1 MSSSEKR
8 FSHAVVIGG
17 SIAGLACAR
26 VLSRHF
32 DKVTV
37 LERGV
42 EPQGPTARKHTPQAN
57 HCHLFLEAATRGL
70 RTLFP
75 DLLTSLTQGGAM
87 LVDPPRAAA
96 LYHYGMWKPRF
107 RSDMESVFGTRP
119 LLEYHVRKHAALVKN
134 VTIRYECTAESL
146 LSSQDGLRITGVRV
160 QSDRGEEVLD
170 ADLVVDSEGRGT
182 HLPKWLESLGFGR
195 PIEEKVEIDLAYTS
209 RLTTRPPNID
219 ADLKGIAIYPP
230 FPQKRG
236 AFYFE
241 VEHNQWQ
248 LSLTG
253 YLGDHC
259 PTDDE
264 GFLDF
269 AKSIGIPEFVSAVTQ
284 TTSLSAPIKHNIPS
298 SRWFHYEKM
307 ARFPSGIIA
316 IGDAVCALNP
326 LYGQG
331 VTMAIREVE
340 LLEGLL
346 ERTDRQELS
355 FDALGP
361 QFQKDVAK
369 VAAQAWLLSTVMDL
383 RFPEVRGNRPP
394 GLAAVQWVFGNL
406 IDATSQSPKACR
418 IFYDLL
424 HMRRGM
430 DALVHPDLLVPV
442 LLECAKSVVV
452 PRERRIP
459 TGPMPLLR

>member
-1 MSSSEKR
+1 MLSSEAR

-32 DKVTV
+32 ETVTV

-42 EPQGPTARKHTPQAN
+42 APQGPMARKHTPQAN

-75 DLLTSLTQGGAM
+75 DLLTSLLQGGAM

-96 LYHYGMWKPRF
+96 LYHYGAWKPRF
-107 RSDMESVFGTRP
+107 RSEMESVMGTRP
-119 LLEYHVRKHAALVKN
+119 LLEFHVRKQAEAVKN
-134 VTIRYECTAESL
+134 VSLRYECAAESL
-146 LSSQDGLRITGVRV
+146 LTSKDGQRITGVRV
-160 QSDRGEEVLD
+160 RSDSGEDVLH
-170 ADLVVDSEGRGT
+170 ADLVVDTEGRGT

-195 PIEEKVEIDLAYTS
+195 PVEEKVEIDLAYTS

-219 ADLKGIAIYPP
+219 SDLKAIAIYPP

-241 VEHNQWQ
+241 VENNQWQ

-259 PTDDE
+259 PTDEE
-264 GFLDF
+264 GFLAF
-269 AKSIGIPEFVSAVTQ
+269 ARSIGVPEFVAAVTQ
-284 TTSLSAPIKHNIPS
+284 STHLSAPIKHNIPS

-307 ARFPSGIIA
+307 PRFPSGILA

-331 VTMAIREVE
+331 VTMAVREVE
-340 LLEGLL
+340 LLGTLL
-346 ERTDRQELS
+346 ERASKREMS
-355 FDALGP
+355 VDALGP
-361 QFQKDVAK
+361 LFQKEVAK

-383 RFPEVRGNRPP
+383 RFPEVRGSRPL
-394 GLAAVQWVFGNL
+394 GLSAVQWVFGNL
-406 IDATSQSPKACR
+406 IDATSTNPKACR

-442 LLECAKSVVV
+442 LWECARSVVV
-452 PRERRIP
+452 PRRKRIP
-459 TGPMPLLR
+459 TGPMPSF